1 MVKEVSFEDIK
12 KLIIECAN
20 VTTDFTP
27 DSILKDDLNI
37 DSLYAVEMILELE
50 EKFSINIQIEEME
63 DLIKVQDVV
72 NLVNRKLRG

>member
-72 NLVNRKLRG
+72 DLVNRKLRG

>member
-72 NLVNRKLRG
+72 DLVNRKLRV

>member
-20 VTTDFTP
+20 VTTDFNP

-72 NLVNRKLRG
+72 DLVNRKLRG

>member
-20 VTTDFTP
+20 VTTDFTA

-72 NLVNRKLRG
+72 DLVNRKLRG